1 MERRAAPGNGQSMQ
15 PMATTIERVDAP
27 RAECRDRALAELS
40 RHPFRPAWWLPSP
53 HLQTL
58 WGTLFRRA
66 PHVAFDVETLDTP
79 DGDFLHLHRC
89 RSAADALQTPT
100 VLIIPGLESSIRSS
114 YLRATAHA
122 FHTLGWNT
130 VIMEHRGC
138 SREMNRARRLYH
150 SGATDDFDR
159 VARRL
164 AAQIAPQPLYLV
176 GFSLGGNVAAKWLGE
191 CGADAPVRA
200 AALVALPFDL
210 ATSADALDR
219 SLCGI
224 YARHFTRTLIAKAVA
239 KERQFPGCI
248 DIARVRR
255 TRTIVAFDDAATAPL
270 HGFRDA
276 QDYYARCSCGPFLE
290 RICVP
295 TLLIASADDPYNPAS
310 TLPREAVGRSPWL
323 IPLFT
328 TRGGHQGFV
337 SGPWP
342 WRATYW
348 AEEQVVGFL
357 RYCNSA
363 SEAEQPSMPPAR
375 M

>member
-1 MERRAAPGNGQSMQ
+1 MRSAQTPNVITASDQDR
-15 PMATTIERVDAP
+15 DAWKG
-27 RAECRDRALAELS
+27 D
-40 RHPFRPAWWLPSP
+40 PFQPAWWLPGP

-66 PHVAFDVETLDTP
+66 PRVVFDLREFDTP
-79 DGDFLHLHRC
+79 DGDVLHLHHLRA
-89 RSAADALQTPT
+89 AADAPT
-100 VLIIPGLESSIRSS
+100 VLILPGLESSIRSS

-138 SREMNRARRLYH
+138 SREMNRTRRLYH
-150 SGATDDFDR
+150 SGATEDLDS

-164 AAQIAPQPLYLV
+164 SDEIAPRPLYLV
-176 GFSLGGNVAAKWLGE
+176 GFSLGGNVSAKWLGE
-191 CGADAPVRA
+191 CGQDAPVRA

-210 ATSADALDR
+210 AASAAALDR
-219 SLCGI
+219 SLLGL
-224 YARHFTRTLIAKAVA
+224 YSRHFIRTLIAKAVA

-248 DIARVRR
+248 DIARARR

-290 RICVP
+290 HIRVP
-295 TLLIASADDPYNPAS
+295 TLLIASEDDPYNPAS
-310 TLPREAVGRSPWL
+310 TLPHETVARSPWL

-328 TRGGHQGFV
+328 KKGGHQGFV
-337 SGPWP
+337 RGPWP
-342 WRATYW
+342 WRATVW
-348 AEEQVVGFL
+348 AEEQVVRFM
-357 RYCNSA
+357 RYCNSI
-363 SEAEQPSMPPAR
+363 
-375 M
+375 